1 MHRTRMWVIV
11 LCIFLLGGTAGYF
24 VGAAHVF
31 GLAEEGFP
39 PSPGPDP
46 LEGIMGD
53 LGRRLELSAE
63 QKTAIRPI
71 VKDFLR
77 DMARM
82 HGAVASEED
91 ALLAAAA
98 RRIDTLLSPRQAAQH
113 RAMIEERQKS
123 RAEFVWRLEE

>member
-11 LCIFLLGGTAGYF
+11 LCVFLLGGTAGYF

-31 GLAEEGFP
+31 GLAGEGFP
-39 PSPGPDP
+39 PPPGPDP

-53 LGRRLELSAE
+53 LGRRLELSDE

-71 VKDFLR
+71 VKGFLR

-82 HGAVASEED
+82 HGAVASDEG
-91 ALLAAAA
+91 ALLDAAA
-98 RRIDTLLSPRQAAQH
+98 RRIDALLSPRQAALH
-113 RAMIEERQKS
+113 RAMIEERQKN
-123 RAEFVWRLEE
+123 RAEFVRRLEE